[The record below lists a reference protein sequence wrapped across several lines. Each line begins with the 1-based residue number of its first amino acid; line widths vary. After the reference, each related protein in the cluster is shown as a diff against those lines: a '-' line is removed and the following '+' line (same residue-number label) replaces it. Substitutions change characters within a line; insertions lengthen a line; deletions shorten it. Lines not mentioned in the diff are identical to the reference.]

1 MAQAVRI
8 SDDLVRSAKVV
19 AKVEHRSVAGQVE
32 YWTSIG
38 RAAEENPDIPFSV
51 IREILLAKEE
61 ANAGLVE
68 DYIFGEGE

>member
-8 SDDLVRSAKVV
+8 SDDLVRAAKVV

-32 YWTSIG
+32 HWTFIG

-51 IREILLAKEE
+51 IHEVLLAKEE
-61 ANAGLVE
+61 VNAGLVE
-68 DYIFGEGE
+68 EYVFGEGE